1 MSTNREGLSIWTFV
15 AGFLALAVLGI
26 AFLLMVGS
34 PAGDTKPAKSPYWEE
49 DSGVDGSAAA
59 KVSDRTGKAGETV
72 AVPDTT
78 DPDANEPDATDS
90 GSTDSGKSATGGS
103 GAGAS
108 STSGTGDFAQDA
120 TTPVTYPG
128 GQPAPTGVRE
138 VLRKDGSISLSFRI
152 SEDRLGDNPQ
162 ALVPPMKTKVPA
174 KGSSITVWVSCA
186 RSSRESLAQVSVSET
201 DRTVTVAGVVLV
213 PANAVGCDNSAE
225 PRELTIPLESPVGNR
240 SVTVLPTS
248 TKLPEIKLN

>member
-34 PAGDTKPAKSPYWEE
+34 PAGDTKPAKSPYWEDDAGA
-49 DSGVDGSAAA
+49 DSSTAA
-59 KVSDRTGKAGETV
+59 KVSERPGKAGETV

-78 DPDANEPDATDS
+78 DPDSDSSAT
-90 GSTDSGKSATGGS
+90 GSGKPATGGS
-103 GAGAS
+103 GESAS
-108 STSGTGDFAQDA
+108 PGDGTGDFSQDA

-152 SEDRLGDNPQ
+152 SEDRLGDSPQ

-201 DRTVTVAGVVLV
+201 DRMVTVAAVVLV

-225 PRELTIPLESPVGNR
+225 PRELTIPLESPVGSR

-248 TKLPEIKLN
+248 TKLPDMKLN

>member
-1 MSTNREGLSIWTFV
+1 MSTKREGLSIWTFV
-15 AGFLALAVLGI
+15 AGFLALAVLGV
-26 AFLLMVGS
+26 AFLLIIGS
-34 PAGDTKPAKSPYWEE
+34 PAGDTKPAKSPYWE
-49 DSGVDGSAAA
+49 DNSGADNSTAGE
-59 KVSDRTGKAGETV
+59 VSDRPAKAGETI

-78 DPDANEPDATDS
+78 NPDATNPDTTS
-90 GSTDSGKSATGGS
+90 VGSTDSGKSAMAGS
-103 GAGAS
+103 GSGTS

-152 SEDRLGDNPQ
+152 SEDRLGPSPQ
-162 ALVPPMKTKVPA
+162 ALVPPMTTKVPA
-174 KGSSITVWVSCA
+174 KGSTITVWVGCA

-248 TKLPEIKLN
+248 TKLPDIKSN